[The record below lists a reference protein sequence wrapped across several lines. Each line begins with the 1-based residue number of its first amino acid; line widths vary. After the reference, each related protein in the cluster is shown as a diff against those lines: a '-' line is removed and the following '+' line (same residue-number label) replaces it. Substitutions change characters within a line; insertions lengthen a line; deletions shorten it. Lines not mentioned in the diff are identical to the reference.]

1 MEYTLYKNLLKLID
15 MNLSIE
21 EMCEI
26 LNIDIITLKILID
39 DIRKNG
45 DLKNENIDK
54 ITRIRPKPNNEIFN
68 ITDDS
73 ECIKIAL
80 IGDTHLALKRDDIDL
95 LNKIYDEFEKKRVN
109 YVFHC
114 GDFTEGLSYRKKHRT
129 SHLKEATY
137 EGQLEYSIANYPMYS
152 GKTYVISGNHDDWWY
167 LINNKEIIRDISKE
181 RDDIVYLGALYRNI
195 DLANIKIQIV
205 HGDIN
210 PITGRK
216 LKQPG
221 YVLGLKEMPDIMH
234 FGHIHKH
241 LYEVIKKT
249 ECFRTSSLCE
259 PRDERDIER
268 IIFWLNIY
276 KDDNGKIKK
285 IDKKMQCF

>member
-21 EMCEI
+21 EICEI

-54 ITRIRPKPNNEIFN
+54 VTRIRPKPNNEIFN
-68 ITDDS
+68 INDDS

-95 LNKIYDEFEKKRVN
+95 LNKIYDEVEKKRVN

-114 GDFTEGLSYRKKHRT
+114 GDFTEGLSYRKKHIT

-137 EGQLEYSIANYPMYS
+137 EGQLEYSISNYPMYS

-221 YVLGLKEMPDIMH
+221 YVFGLKEMPDIMH

>member
-21 EMCEI
+21 EICEI

-54 ITRIRPKPNNEIFN
+54 VTRIRPKPNNEIFN
-68 ITDDS
+68 INDDS

-95 LNKIYDEFEKKRVN
+95 LNKIYDEVEKKRVN

-114 GDFTEGLSYRKKHRT
+114 GDFTEGLSYRKKHIT

-152 GKTYVISGNHDDWWY
+152 
-167 LINNKEIIRDISKE
+167 
-181 RDDIVYLGALYRNI
+181 
-195 DLANIKIQIV
+195 
-205 HGDIN
+205 
-210 PITGRK
+210 GRK